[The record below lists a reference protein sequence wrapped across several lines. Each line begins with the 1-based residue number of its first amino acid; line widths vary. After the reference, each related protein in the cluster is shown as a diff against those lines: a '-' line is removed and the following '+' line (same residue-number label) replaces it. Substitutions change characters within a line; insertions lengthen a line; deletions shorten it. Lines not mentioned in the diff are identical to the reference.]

1 MPAVGDLVRGHPE
14 EVAEMLRRFVAVA
27 EAGGHVEL
35 EVLDK
40 MVVLH
45 GARRIFASARPT
57 AASLRGHLN
66 LLRQVHD
73 PRFTKIEPLTKR
85 IWYHRYLLKHP
96 HQLDDAFIGWIGE
109 AWDVGQGAASR

>member
-1 MPAVGDLVRGHPE
+1 MPSLDDLVRDRPA
-14 EVAEMLRRFVAVA
+14 EVAEMFRRFVAAA
-27 EAGGHVEL
+27 EAGGQVEL

-40 MVVLH
+40 FVVLH

-57 AASLRGHLN
+57 AAGLRGHLN
-66 LLRQVHD
+66 LLHQVPD

-96 HQLDDAFIGWIGE
+96 DELDEAFVGWIGE
-109 AWDVGQGAASR
+109 AHDVGQGAASR